1 MSWET
6 KETKLSVHEIKQD
19 LGFLPRSALSGRAG
33 VEVQLPVVLTD
44 KWQQLSLS
52 EWLHALDGDKV
63 LVHEK

>member
-6 KETKLSVHEIKQD
+6 KEETKLSVHEIKQD

-52 EWLHALDGDKV
+52 E
-63 LVHEK
+63 